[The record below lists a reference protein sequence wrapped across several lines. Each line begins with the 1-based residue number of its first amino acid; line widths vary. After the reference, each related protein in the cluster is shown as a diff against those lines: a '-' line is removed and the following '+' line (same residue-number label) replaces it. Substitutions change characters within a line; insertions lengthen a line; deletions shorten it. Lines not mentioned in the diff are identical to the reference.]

1 MNKEIKKLGLEIAK
15 ELEKNFHPYAK
26 VEITVEGVKIV
37 EDLCFEPSG
46 ADSVKIDTKVSEN
59 KNGKPMFY
67 DEYLASK
74 EDNAKLLQLLSE
86 IARGNFQCDIDS
98 RKLAIK
104 LFNQFLY
111 LDK

>member
-1 MNKEIKKLGLEIAK
+1 MDKEIKKLGLEIAK
-15 ELEKNFHPYAK
+15 ELEKSFHPHTK
-26 VEITVEGVKIV
+26 VEITEDGVKIV

-46 ADSVKIDTKVSEN
+46 ADSVKTDTEVSKN
-59 KNGKPMFY
+59 KSDKPMFY

-74 EDNAKLLQLLSE
+74 EDNTKLLKLLSE
-86 IARGNFQCDIDS
+86 IARGNFQCDIDT